1 MTRESGIR
9 KLKNRYI
16 QTDVCESIIE
26 MMMVHRESFYIEIFR
41 SLSISGSAIAMASGT
56 KNSSFTTILS
66 IWNTIMGSALLSM
79 PWAFEK
85 AGFAQVNK
93 IKYHWAFSR
102 FLQENISWN
111 MDNTNSNTPRGIGV
125 DSKAVFSFS
134 SKYIKVDY
142 FRLSYWWFYVDLFAS
157 IPHIWL

>member
-1 MTRESGIR
+1 M
-9 KLKNRYI
+9 KNRYI

-93 IKYHWAFSR
+93 IKYH
-102 FLQENISWN
+102 
-111 MDNTNSNTPRGIGV
+111 
-125 DSKAVFSFS
+125 
-134 SKYIKVDY
+134 
-142 FRLSYWWFYVDLFAS
+142 
-157 IPHIWL
+157 